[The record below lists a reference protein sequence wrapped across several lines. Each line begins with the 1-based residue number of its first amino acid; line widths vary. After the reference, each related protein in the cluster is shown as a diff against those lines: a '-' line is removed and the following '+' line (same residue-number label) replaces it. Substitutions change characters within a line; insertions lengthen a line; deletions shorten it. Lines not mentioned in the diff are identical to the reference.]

1 MAFTLWRMYIA
12 YIAVFLAI
20 LYSPLLSP
28 SLHCFHFHHLSITTI
43 SSASFSFNPLHSSPR
58 PYLNYKIPV
67 VWLWGL
73 CMTQPLHCN
82 YLSTEKPL
90 LAALKVCH
98 LHFKQWHIF
107 FSEPLHCNYLS
118 TEKPLLAALR
128 VCHLHFKQWHF
139 FQWNIWQYVTTTITT
154 TTTNLPDSLA
164 WHIQLWT

>member
-1 MAFTLWRMYIA
+1 MYIV

-43 SSASFSFNPLHSSPR
+43 RCASFSFNPLHSSPR
-58 PYLNYKIPV
+58 PYLNFRIPV
-67 VWLWGL
+67 AWLRGL
-73 CMTQPLHCN
+73 CTTQPLHCN
-82 YLSTEKPL
+82 YLPTEKPL
-90 LAALKVCH
+90 LAALK
-98 LHFKQWHIF
+98 
-107 FSEPLHCNYLS
+107 
-118 TEKPLLAALR
+118 

-164 WHIQLWT
+164 WHIQLWTYFQGQGLIQRERASLTGHPTTS

>member
-58 PYLNYKIPV
+58 PYLNYKFPV
-67 VWLWGL
+67 VWLRGL
-73 CMTQPLHCN
+73 CMTQ
-82 YLSTEKPL
+82 
-90 LAALKVCH
+90 
-98 LHFKQWHIF
+98 
-107 FSEPLHCNYLS
+107 PLHCNYLS